1 MYHDMVWVDAKRVAD
16 DRRPAAGKERPLH
29 SSAKKSGR
37 LQHLAVLLLAI
48 LHWGS
53 VHTDLVV
60 CVLHDY
66 VAQSAK
72 PELLDVNRGDM
83 GLERLDNS
91 RQATM
96 PDNRL
101 LAAVRTCKLHEDLA
115 AISEDVRLLW
125 INLHRVHDDMNPLQ
139 SQPDANASLLHPH
152 RAPFSS
158 QEEESCSTHRSLHM
172 AHRTRAGDFCL
183 WDVPA
188 DLRPAVKSTREGQ
201 SSCACTVGQMRG
213 SSGEGIAGLCRPRA
227 ARGPKNRPATK
238 SAQDSNLHDLMFW
251 RIRACTVGQMRG
263 SSQTAPLKEVRPE
276 LLVLV
281 ARRNQARQLKQSI
294 LGDCAICAIL
304 GREESKHVDDAPRVL
319 RLCS

>member
-1 MYHDMVWVDAKRVAD
+1 MYHDMVWVDTKRVAD

-101 LAAVRTCKLHEDLA
+101 LAAVRTCQLHEDLA
-115 AISEDVRLLW
+115 ASSEDVRLLW

-213 SSGEGIAGLCRPRA
+213 SS
-227 ARGPKNRPATK
+227 
-238 SAQDSNLHDLMFW
+238 
-251 RIRACTVGQMRG
+251 
-263 SSQTAPLKEVRPE
+263 QTAPLKEVRPE